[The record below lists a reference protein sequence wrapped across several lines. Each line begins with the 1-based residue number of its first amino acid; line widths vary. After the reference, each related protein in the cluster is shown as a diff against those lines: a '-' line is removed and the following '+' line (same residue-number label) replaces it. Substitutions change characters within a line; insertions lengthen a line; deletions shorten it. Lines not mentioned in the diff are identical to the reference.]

1 MKKAFLILTLFIIA
15 NLNAQSIINHIAT
28 PKNTSGHITTID
40 NANTNGKSN
49 ILLIVTQ
56 NFGVYNDKE
65 IGVWYSAGK
74 WKIFNQNRKSIPNNA
89 KFNVLVLPNNTAN
102 AFVHTTSNLNTNAHI
117 TTLDS
122 PLTNGK
128 PNALV
133 FTTQHFGKYNIANVG
148 VWYNGGK
155 WKIYNEDTSKPMP
168 IGTKFNVFVV
178 NQGTNK
184 IGNLEFNAFKY
195 KNTST
200 GHISSINS
208 PSEIPENSTLFT
220 TQNYAGVY
228 NPNVGGVW
236 RNGKKWTVFNQNRK
250 TLPKNVQFN
259 VLSFKAPLLLIIDYS
274 SLARLN
280 VQKRSITLPG
290 FRARQDIS
298 YVVKDNLAIYQG
310 DIVLG
315 DARNVVDPKPD
326 PNPKKRDFSSYS
338 NGAVRSTTQ
347 PLVYRVS
354 DGLIDRDWLW
364 PFGIIPYR
372 IGSGFSATERQAI
385 LDAIEEL
392 NRRTNLNLIPHNG
405 QYHFVAYYKDANIAG
420 SGRSRIGRARIPQ
433 RIRLNH
439 NASKETVIHET
450 LHTAGFWHEQSRSDR
465 DRYIRINWGNIADGL
480 ESNFEKHTTDG
491 FKITPYDPNSVMHYH
506 GWAFSKN
513 SMPTIVDTRTNN
525 PVSGGGGLTNMDVD
539 GINTIYERDY
549 VSYVT
554 RPKTTLRY
562 VKTTILRVESD
573 DRDGGRK
580 TAIDFYMKSETG
592 PGWNWRPGGS
602 SNPTERITSGKVEES
617 DNDIRPNWQFRYA
630 IPRNEE
636 FAKVWLNL
644 RDDDGRSGTEGGAS
658 PDETIDI
665 NYFPGIK
672 AIELF
677 VRTSDGQIFLGDID
691 GERLDINY
699 IGQVGEE
706 LEVQGFEGSIKAKV
720 TFKIEIE

>member
-1 MKKAFLILTLFIIA
+1 MKKVLIFFALLLIA
-15 NLNAQSIINHIAT
+15 NINAQSIINHIAT

-40 NANTNGKSN
+40 NVNTNGKSN
-49 ILLIVTQ
+49 AILIVTQ
-56 NFGVYNDKE
+56 NFGVYNNNE

-74 WKIFNQNRKSIPNNA
+74 WKIFNQNKKSIPNNA
-89 KFNVLVLPNNTAN
+89 KFNVLVMPNTNAN
-102 AFVHTTSNLNTNAHI
+102 AFVHNTNSSNSNAHI

-122 PLTNGK
+122 PLINGK

-133 FTTQHFGKYNIANVG
+133 FATQNFGKYNISNVG

-178 NQGTNK
+178 DQGTNK
-184 IGNLEFNAFKY
+184 IGNIELKAFKY

-208 PSEIPENSTLFT
+208 PSLVPENAKLFT
-220 TQNYAGVY
+220 IQNYAGVY

-236 RNGKKWTVFNQNRK
+236 FDSKKWTIFNQNRQAI
-250 TLPKNVQFN
+250 PKNVQFN
-259 VLSFKAPLLLIIDYS
+259 VLSYNAPLLLIIDYS
-274 SLARLN
+274 RFAKIN
-280 VQKRSITLPG
+280 VQKRNIILPG
-290 FRARQDIS
+290 FRTRQNIS

-315 DARNVVDPKPD
+315 SARNVVDPKP
-326 PNPKKRDFSSYS
+326 NPHPIKRDFSSYS
-338 NGAVRSTTQ
+338 NGAVGSTTQ

-364 PFGIIPYR
+364 PYGIIPYQ
-372 IGSGFSATERQAI
+372 IGNGFSTSERQAI
-385 LDAIEEL
+385 IDAIQEL
-392 NRRTNLNLIPHNG
+392 NRRTNLNLVPHNG
-405 QYHFVAYYKDANIAG
+405 QYHFVAFFKDEDLAG
-420 SGRSRIGRARIPQ
+420 SGRSRVGRARIPQ
-433 RIRLNH
+433 RIRLNS
-439 NASKETVIHET
+439 NAPKETVIHET

-465 DRYIRINWGNIADGL
+465 DRYIKINWENIADGL
-480 ESNFEKHTTDG
+480 ESNFDKHTTDG
-491 FKITPYDPNSVMHYH
+491 FKITPYDPNSTMHYH
-506 GWAFSKN
+506 GTAFSKN
-513 SMPTIVDTRTNN
+513 GMPTIVDIRTNN
-525 PVSGGGGLTNMDVD
+525 PVSGGSGLTNMDID
-539 GINTIYERDY
+539 GINTLYETDY

-554 RPKTTLRY
+554 RPITTLRY
-562 VKTTILRVESD
+562 VKTTILRVESN

-636 FAKVWLNL
+636 YAKVWLQL
-644 RDDDGRSGTEGGAS
+644 RDDDGLSGNERT
-658 PDETIDI
+658 DEDIDI
-665 NYFPGIK
+665 NYFPGVK
-672 AIELF
+672 SIELF
-677 VRTSDGQIFLGDID
+677 IKTSDGQIFLGNID
-691 GERLDINY
+691 GVREDINY

-706 LEVQGFEGSIKAKV
+706 LEVQGFEGEIKAKV